1 MVWQSDVRTRL
12 SVQPQAQDR
21 TKIKEKKTGRQKEN
35 KKKGGERKKKEK
47 EQLSLC
53 SASYWVPNMP
63 GVTMSKDLASLIC
76 PKTMTLWVT

>member
-1 MVWQSDVRTRL
+1 MYAHGSQFN
-12 SVQPQAQDR
+12 P
-21 TKIKEKKTGRQKEN
+21 KHKKTGRHMEN
-35 KKKGGERKKKEK
+35 KKKGGERKKKGKEK